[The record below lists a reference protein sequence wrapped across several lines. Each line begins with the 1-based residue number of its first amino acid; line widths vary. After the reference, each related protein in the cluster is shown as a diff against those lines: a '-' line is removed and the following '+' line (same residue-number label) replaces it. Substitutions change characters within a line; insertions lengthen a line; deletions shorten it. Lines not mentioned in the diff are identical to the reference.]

1 MRKRASAAGSTVAHR
16 HSAPIFAA
24 LGDST
29 RLWLVDRLS
38 GEGPLSITELTSG
51 AKVTRQA
58 ITKHLHVLS
67 EARLVRSTRAGR
79 ETLWELT
86 PDQLRDARHFLDDVS
101 SRWDDA
107 LERLRAHVEEEP

>member
-1 MRKRASAAGSTVAHR
+1 MPKRASGALSLAHKS
-16 HSAPIFAA
+16 SAPIFAA

-51 AKVTRQA
+51 SKVTRQA

-67 EARLVRSTRAGR
+67 DARLVRSTRAGR

-86 PDQLRDARHFLDDVS
+86 PDQLRDAQRFLDDVS
-101 SRWDDA
+101 RSWDNA
-107 LERLRAHVEEEP
+107 LSRLRAHVEDS